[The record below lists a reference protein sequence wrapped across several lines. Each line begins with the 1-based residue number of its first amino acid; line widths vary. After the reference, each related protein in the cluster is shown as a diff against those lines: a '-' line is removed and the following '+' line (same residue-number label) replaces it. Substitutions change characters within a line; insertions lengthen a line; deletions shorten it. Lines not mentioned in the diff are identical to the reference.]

1 MTHKEEREQ
10 LTAAAKSHIR
20 MYINE
25 GHDVTNAEQM
35 KAALLSYGGVEGVR
49 VATVERLEEHAVS
62 NTQQKITGI
71 SKLNNFRFTNGK
83 IVARRAYGIGSGKE
97 IAMHPSTMAGMLFK

>member
-1 MTHKEEREQ
+1 MA
-10 LTAAAKSHIR
+10 AAAKSHIR

-25 GHDVTNAEQM
+25 GHDVTNTEEM

-49 VATVERLEEHAVS
+49 VAAVERLKEQSVS
-62 NTQQKITGI
+62 DTQQKITGI
-71 SKLNNFRFTNGK
+71 SKLNNFRLTNGK

-97 IAMHPSTMAGMLFK
+97 IAMNPSAMTGMLLK